1 MAAITVFS
9 GVERRRR
16 WSDDQK
22 DAFVASAFAP
32 GAVVSEVARQAD
44 LSPGQIYRWRAELAG
59 RRTCKS
65 QSFMEVMVTPPD
77 RVGAERAEVIVVELG
92 GALVRICAKAPPP
105 LVAAVLNA
113 LSR

>member
-22 DAFVASAFAP
+22 NAFVASAFAP

-44 LSPGQIYRWRAELAG
+44 LSPGQIYRWRAELTG
-59 RRTCKS
+59 RQTGNS
-65 QSFMEVMVTPPD
+65 PSFLEVMVTPPD
-77 RVGAERAEVIVVELG
+77 PVGAGR
-92 GALVRICAKAPPP
+92 
-105 LVAAVLNA
+105 
-113 LSR
+113 S

>member
-1 MAAITVFS
+1 
-9 GVERRRR
+9 
-16 WSDDQK
+16 
-22 DAFVASAFAP
+22 
-32 GAVVSEVARQAD
+32 
-44 LSPGQIYRWRAELAG
+44 
-59 RRTCKS
+59 
-65 QSFMEVMVTPPD
+65 MEVMVTPPD